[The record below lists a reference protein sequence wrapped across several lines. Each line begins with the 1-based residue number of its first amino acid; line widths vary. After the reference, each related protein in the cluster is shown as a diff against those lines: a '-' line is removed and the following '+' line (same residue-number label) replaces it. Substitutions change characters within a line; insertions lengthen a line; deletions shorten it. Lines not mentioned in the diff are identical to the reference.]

1 MALQQLSAGEVSDP
15 SRIRIVAAFAA
26 IYLFWGG
33 TFLAI
38 RYAVAELPP
47 LWMIAIRCAGGALV
61 LYAWYLSSARFAGE
75 RPERST
81 AAQWRV
87 AALAGVFLFLGCHGV
102 LAWAEQRVS
111 SGQAA
116 LYLTSIPLSLVL
128 LTALRER
135 RSPSWRVLAGLGL
148 GVLGI
153 AVLTTGSAP
162 HSEMQHAETGGT
174 LADRLALVACGAS
187 WAVGSL
193 IARHGARTESAVQST
208 AMQLAAGSIVVA
220 VASIA
225 FGELGGSPFASLTFR
240 GVAAMAF
247 LILCGTALGMAA
259 FTWLLR
265 VTTPAAVGTYAFVNP
280 VIALL
285 LAWAAGDEV
294 ITGRTL
300 LAAVMVVGAVLL
312 THGGK
317 K

>member
-1 MALQQLSAGEVSDP
+1 MSDP
-15 SRIRIVAAFAA
+15 SRTRIVAAFAA

-47 LWMIAIRCAGGALV
+47 LLMIAIRCAGGALV
-61 LYAWYLSSARFAGE
+61 LYAWFLLRARFAGE

-102 LAWAEQRVS
+102 LAWAEQRVT

-116 LYLTSIPLSLVL
+116 LYLTSIPLSLVF

-135 RSPSWRVLAGLGL
+135 RAPSWRVVAGLGL

-153 AVLTTGSAP
+153 AVLTAGSN
-162 HSEMQHAETGGT
+162 HGAEAGGT

-208 AMQLAAGSIVVA
+208 AMQLAAGSLVVA
-220 VASIA
+220 LASAA
-225 FGELGGSPFASLTFR
+225 FGELGGSPFAHLTLR
-240 GVAAMAF
+240 GVAALAF

-285 LAWAAGDEV
+285 LAWAVGDEV

-300 LAAVMVVGAVLL
+300 VAAAMVVGAVLL
-312 THGGK
+312 THGEQK
-317 K
+317 